1 MFYRKLGDTNLN
13 SSFLGFGGASLSG
26 EGGGYGMG
34 LVSEKEAET
43 LIKLA
48 VDSGIN
54 IFDTAPI
61 YGFGL
66 SEERLGK
73 YLPKNQFIISKGGV
87 DWHENKRVNMSNDP
101 KIISKMLHA
110 SLKRLKRDCIDLYMI
125 HWPDPRVDITEPIK
139 VLLKAKE
146 DGKIRFIG
154 LCNTNQDDLKKASAL
169 TTISVVQSEY
179 NIFNTKAFQEI
190 SPLLASSTGFMG
202 WGTFDKGILTGRV
215 HEKRKYDSVD
225 ARSWAP
231 WWKKQDL
238 SQKLKIVKDLS
249 EFCTSE
255 SLELIDAALAF
266 GLLNPKNS
274 CSLVGLK
281 SPEDI
286 QVAIKSL
293 ERLTPTK
300 LEKLKAYFSN

>member
-110 SLKRLKRDCIDLYMI
+110 SLKRLNRDCIDLYMI

-146 DGKIRFIG
+146 DGKI
-154 LCNTNQDDLKKASAL
+154 
-169 TTISVVQSEY
+169 
-179 NIFNTKAFQEI
+179 
-190 SPLLASSTGFMG
+190 
-202 WGTFDKGILTGRV
+202 
-215 HEKRKYDSVD
+215 
-225 ARSWAP
+225 
-231 WWKKQDL
+231 
-238 SQKLKIVKDLS
+238 
-249 EFCTSE
+249 
-255 SLELIDAALAF
+255 
-266 GLLNPKNS
+266 
-274 CSLVGLK
+274 
-281 SPEDI
+281 
-286 QVAIKSL
+286 
-293 ERLTPTK
+293 
-300 LEKLKAYFSN
+300 